1 MKDQKGRG
9 GVRASIVIAGALV
22 ALSIA
27 GPGAHP
33 QARASQPAAAANPLV
48 APWAGP
54 YGGVPPW
61 DHAKPENFP
70 AALQA
75 ALDEQRREIAAIA
88 ADASAPTF
96 ENTIVAMQRSGQTYD
111 RVVRMFSVVR
121 DNMSTPE
128 LQNVEREW
136 TPKLAGA
143 ADEIAFN
150 PRLFARVE
158 AIQQS
163 LPKSTLTAGQRRLVT
178 RTYEGFVRAGAKLD
192 AAGKKRMS
200 EINQ

>member
-27 GPGAHP
+27 GPAAHP
-33 QARASQPAAAANPLV
+33 RARASQPAAAANPLV

-61 DHAKPENFP
+61 DHARPENFP
-70 AALQA
+70 AALEA
-75 ALDEQRREIAAIA
+75 ALEEQRREIAAIA
-88 ADASAPTF
+88 ADPSAPTF
-96 ENTIVAMQRSGQTYD
+96 DNTIVAMQRGGQLYD

-128 LQNVEREW
+128 FQKLEREW
-136 TPKLAGA
+136 TPKLAA
-143 ADEIAFN
+143 ASDEITFN
-150 PRLFARVE
+150 QGLFKRVE
-158 AIQQS
+158 AVYQS
-163 LPKSTLTAGQRRLVT
+163 LPKSALTVEQKRLAT

-200 EINQ
+200 E